1 MWNVTIQVEEK
12 DVCFKLDTGAEVA
25 IVEEKVLDSLNS
37 KKLQTPTKRPPYMRK
52 FSQYEIFAEQEA
64 NRIFAI
70 IFSRI
75 TGSSCKSSMLCTVTN
90 LQLLQTS
97 KFSRIKFSLYQ

>member
-1 MWNVTIQVEEK
+1 MFTLITQYIATLYNCTVYTR
-12 DVCFKLDTGAEVA
+12 KL
-25 IVEEKVLDSLNS
+25 L
-37 KKLQTPTKRPPYMRK
+37 
-52 FSQYEIFAEQEA
+52 QYEIFAEQQA

-75 TGSSCKSSMLCTVTN
+75 TGSSWKRSMLCTITN

-97 KFSRIKFSLYQ
+97 KFLRIKFSLYQ